1 MTRLSLHFPRVS
13 KHCRLSEPAYGLS
26 RYALDHLLAGETPGV
41 AVALNVAAPPVANAD
56 SGFVTREHVL
66 EGSYEIEV
74 AGERVRAR
82 VSLEPFY
89 DPKSARV
96 KA

>member
-1 MTRLSLHFPRVS
+1 MGYVENH
-13 KHCRLSEPAYGLS
+13 HGL
-26 RYALDHLLAGETPGV
+26 
-41 AVALNVAAPPVANAD
+41 AD
-56 SGFVTREHVL
+56 KAFIT

-74 AGERVRAR
+74 AGERVTA
-82 VSLEPFY
+82 VAQLEPFY

>member
-1 MTRLSLHFPRVS
+1 MFGHHIGKSIGMGYVENH
-13 KHCRLSEPAYGLS
+13 HGL
-26 RYALDHLLAGETPGV
+26 
-41 AVALNVAAPPVANAD
+41 AD
-56 SGFVTREHVL
+56 KAFIT

-74 AGERVRAR
+74 AGERVGA
-82 VSLEPFY
+82 VAQLEPFY